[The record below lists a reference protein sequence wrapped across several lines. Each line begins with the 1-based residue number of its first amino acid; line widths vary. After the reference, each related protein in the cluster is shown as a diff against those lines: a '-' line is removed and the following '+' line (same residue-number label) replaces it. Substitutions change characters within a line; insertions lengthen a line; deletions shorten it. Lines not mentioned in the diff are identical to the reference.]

1 MEAKA
6 EIAGYCDAVFAYHCY
21 AGAAIW
27 GALVNLWRGLRVFN
41 AVLMENG
48 ELCEKEGIS

>member
-27 GALVNLWRGLRVFN
+27 EALGKIWRGWRDVDAL
-41 AVLMENG
+41 LMENG
-48 ELCEKEGIS
+48 ELCEREEIS